1 MRVFLH
7 SSRSGILTA
16 VAIGAVVAAGLAATP
31 ATAQDGL
38 FDGPYVGL
46 QAGHG
51 SLRSELVG
59 PRGPGTNRADM
70 GDFGPT
76 AGLFAG
82 YGFSFDG
89 AYLGVEADATLSDL
103 SWSHFQ
109 PNGRSFGIESPHS
122 WGLSVRAGGLI
133 GESVLL
139 YGRAGLVRRRL
150 EADYR
155 VTSGRTFDTDDTAH
169 GVRLGGGVDIA
180 ASRSLFVRMDY
191 SVAHYGDLGVQSS
204 GRGTIDSFDSEES
217 LFRVGFGWRIP
228 VGDEVS
234 APPVPEAERFD
245 GFYLGAGVR
254 HDVIHSEQFGPRNVL
269 PDTLTADRSGDGV
282 GAGLFGGW
290 GTTFGRAYVG
300 AELEGGFSEAQWEQN
315 RENPGG
321 DAGRVVSVRPAWS
334 VGAALRAGWVLAD
347 RALVYGRAGIVGTE
361 FETDYGVRRT
371 GDYDDDHSE
380 LGLKLGAGAEIAL
393 TEASFLQIDYS
404 WTDYD
409 SYSIDYIAPDGS
421 PATDS
426 FDNDVSSF
434 RLGVGYRF

>member
-1 MRVFLH
+1 MRVFLY
-7 SSRSGILTA
+7 SSRSGTLTA

-89 AYLGVEADATLSDL
+89 AYLGVEADASLSDL

-109 PNGRSFGIESPHS
+109 PNDRSFGIESPHS
-122 WGLSVRAGGLI
+122 WGLSLRAGGLI

-169 GVRLGGGVDIA
+169 GIRLGGGVDIA

-191 SVAHYGDLGVQSS
+191 S
-204 GRGTIDSFDSEES
+204 
-217 LFRVGFGWRIP
+217 
-228 VGDEVS
+228 
-234 APPVPEAERFD
+234 
-245 GFYLGAGVR
+245 GAR
-254 HDVIHSEQFGPRNVL
+254 
-269 PDTLTADRSGDGV
+269 
-282 GAGLFGGW
+282 
-290 GTTFGRAYVG
+290 
-300 AELEGGFSEAQWEQN
+300 
-315 RENPGG
+315 
-321 DAGRVVSVRPAWS
+321 
-334 VGAALRAGWVLAD
+334 
-347 RALVYGRAGIVGTE
+347 
-361 FETDYGVRRT
+361 
-371 GDYDDDHSE
+371 
-380 LGLKLGAGAEIAL
+380 
-393 TEASFLQIDYS
+393 
-404 WTDYD
+404 
-409 SYSIDYIAPDGS
+409 
-421 PATDS
+421 
-426 FDNDVSSF
+426 
-434 RLGVGYRF
+434 